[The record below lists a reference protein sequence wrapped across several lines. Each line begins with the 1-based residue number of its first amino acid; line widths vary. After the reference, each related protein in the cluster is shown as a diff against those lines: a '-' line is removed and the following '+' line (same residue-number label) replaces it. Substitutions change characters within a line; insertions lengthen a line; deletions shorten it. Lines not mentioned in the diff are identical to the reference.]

1 MTNVLHR
8 LRVWTF
14 VLFSLE
20 MAIMGA
26 LALFWFFNW
35 FNFQEYVTAG
45 YIVFISVGFLVVDA
59 FFCWSSFL
67 NISKIRQKNDIEA
80 AALVGN
86 DIQEAYDFGQIG
98 LVVVDDTDVVM
109 WANSLFKQRQIDLI
123 DTQLFDLMPDLKDL
137 VNAPVNKVVKIEL
150 KGRDYEVKYL
160 SEPRLFIFKDC
171 TEYDNVESYSKEQ
184 AEVLGIIV
192 IDNYNDFASETDESA
207 DVVNKVRGII
217 IDYFRDL
224 GVLLRRVGG
233 DTYFAVCNFA
243 SLQKLESDEFS
254 ILEKVRQAG
263 KAGEK
268 DSTLTLSIG
277 FAHDFPDV
285 HKLNEMATDALNIA
299 HSRGGDQA
307 VVSPYGSE
315 LRFFGGKT
323 AAVETASKVKVRSV
337 ADSVNSLIKS
347 ASNIFIMGH
356 TDMDMDSLGAA
367 LGIMAMCDW
376 CHKTSRIV
384 YNPKLAEKKT
394 RMALQDAFPRDVYD
408 RITISPEDA
417 LNQITASSLL
427 VVVDISRPSMVLA
440 QKVLE
445 KASKVVVIDHHRRA
459 EEFIDRPVLSSI
471 EPSASSA
478 SELVAEMIR
487 YATANPRIELKPT
500 FATIMLAGIFLDS
513 NYFKSKSTGMRTFE
527 AAEVLKDYGADNSV
541 ADDYLKDEFEEYS
554 LITKIIATMQT
565 PHYGIVYCVSD
576 EHDIIERSTL
586 AKVGN
591 QVMQL
596 KGINAC
602 FVIGKTEEKVIRIS
616 ARSDGTVNVQLLCE
630 KMGGGGH
637 FTSAASV
644 FPGQTIDKVV
654 KTLTDTLDQYLDAAR
669 NSINQEGGDNQ

>member
-1 MTNVLHR
+1 MTNVLQR
-8 LRVWTF
+8 LRIWTL
-14 VLFSLE
+14 VIFSLE
-20 MAIMGA
+20 MVIMGT
-26 LALFWFFNW
+26 LALFWFFDW
-35 FNFQEYVTAG
+35 YSFQENVSAG
-45 YIVFISVGFLVVDA
+45 YIVFIAVGFLVVDA

-98 LVVVDDTDVVM
+98 LVVVDDTNVVM

-137 VNAPVNKVVKIEL
+137 INAPVNKVVKIEL

-233 DTYFAVCNFA
+233 DTYFAVCNYA

-268 DSTLTLSIG
+268 ESTLTLSIG

-337 ADSVNSLIKS
+337 ADSVLSLVKS
-347 ASNIFIMGH
+347 ASNVFIMGH
-356 TDMDMDSLGAA
+356 TDMDMDSLGAS

-384 YNPKLAEKKT
+384 YSPKLAEKKT

-417 LNQITASSLL
+417 ISQITAASLL

-440 QKVLE
+440 PKVLE

-478 SELVAEMIR
+478 SELVSEMIR

-644 FPGQTIDKVV
+644 FPSQTIDKVV

-669 NSINQEGGDNQ
+669 NSVNQEGGDNQ